1 MITYRQ
7 ITTADPEYSAEKAL
21 RDEVLRAPLGLTLT
35 ESDVS
40 GEDRQIHLLAFDDKG
55 AAVGCVLI
63 APAGEGTA
71 RIRQMA
77 VTRSERGKGI
87 GAELMTEAERVA
99 RAQTI
104 RRLTMH
110 ARLSARGFYE
120 RLGYRVTSDV
130 FLQVTIPHV
139 AMEKTLDQENPAPN
153 RE

>member
-7 ITTADPEYSAEKAL
+7 ITTADPEYAAEKAL

-35 ESDVS
+35 ETDVS
-40 GEDRQIHLLAFDDKG
+40 GEDRQIHLLALDENG
-55 AAVGCVLI
+55 AEVGCVLI
-63 APAGEGTA
+63 APAGDGTA

-77 VTRSERGKGI
+77 VAGSERGKGI
-87 GAELMTEAERVA
+87 GAGLMAQAERIA

-104 RRLTMH
+104 RTLTMH

-120 RLGYRVTSDV
+120 RLGYRVTSEV

-139 AMEKTLDQENPAPN
+139 TMEKRLDQENPAPN